1 MKYLNIVKSWVIN
14 YIIDYAV
21 YTLANLLYYITNR
34 YYNFEYEGE
43 TYKIK
48 MNTQNLNTI
57 LYLYNEN
64 LELDDTDKMN
74 DEFMENYRETYLKRH
89 KIPKLQFITRNEI
102 ITLNKP

>member
-14 YIIDYAV
+14 YIIDYTV
-21 YTLANLLYYITNR
+21 CTLANLLYCITNR

-48 MNTQNLNTI
+48 INTQNLNTI

-64 LELDDTDKMN
+64 LELDDTDKLN
-74 DEFMENYRETYLKRH
+74 CEFIENYRETYLKKH
-89 KIPKLQFITRNEI
+89 KIPKLQFITQNEI